1 MQHAALWRAG
11 AVAVGLVLAWRI
23 IAVNAILYDDSGH
36 PRLPAQATDAPTLGA
51 LLRANPAEVAALLV
65 LADQHERAGDTARA
79 SSAYAAAAA
88 IAPVDRDA
96 LGLSAAYY
104 LRQGRMAEA
113 AALLDRM
120 TTQFGEYDRT
130 FPVFLQLA
138 AARDPGWARIAARDP
153 PWMGA
158 FIVTACRQGLDP
170 ALLAPLLQQRVASQ
184 RARAVEVDCITEKLR
199 GAGQWDAAYQVWIN
213 TLPRERLVDLG
224 FVFNGGFE
232 VAASGVGFDWKIAPG
247 SDRELGHA
255 LDFAPTVG
263 VSGKRALR
271 VTYSGKRQA
280 GPAIQQYLALP
291 PGRYELGGLARVE
304 GLSSVR
310 GLQWVMRCV
319 EKGGTL
325 RTLGATERFLGSSEW
340 RAFASEVQIP
350 DGCPGQVL
358 QLEPVGLTEGTT
370 YLAGTAW
377 FDDLR
382 LTRKR

>member
-11 AVAVGLVLAWRI
+11 TVAVGLVLAWRI
-23 IAVNAILYDDSGH
+23 LTVNTMLYDEGGH
-36 PRLPAQATDAPTLGA
+36 PRLPANATDPATLGA

-65 LADQHERAGDTARA
+65 LAEQHEGAGDQARA
-79 SSAYAAAAA
+79 SAAYEAAAD
-88 IAPVDRDA
+88 IAPVDRDT
-96 LGLSAAYY
+96 LRSSAAYY

-113 AALLDRM
+113 AALLDRF

-153 PWMGA
+153 PWMGT
-158 FIVTACRQGLDP
+158 FIVTACRKGLDP
-170 ALLAPLLQQRVASQ
+170 ALLAPLLQQRVASR
-184 RARAVEVDCITEKLR
+184 RAQSVEIDCITEKLR
-199 GAGQWDAAYQVWIN
+199 AAGQWEAAYQVWIN
-213 TLPRERLVDLG
+213 TLPRERLADLG
-224 FVFNGGFE
+224 YVFNGSFE
-232 VAASGVGFDWKIAPG
+232 VAPSGVGFDWKVPAG
-247 SDRELGHA
+247 TERELGHA
-255 LDFAPTVG
+255 LDFVATPG
-263 VSGKRALR
+263 VAGKRALR

-291 PGRYELGGLARVE
+291 PGRYELAGLARVE

-310 GLQWVMRCV
+310 GLHWLVRCV
-319 EKGGTL
+319 EKGGSL
-325 RTLGATERFLGSSEW
+325 RTLGNTERFLGSSEW
-340 RAFASEVQIP
+340 RSFATEVQVP
-350 DGCPGQVL
+350 DGCAGQVL
-358 QLEPVGLTEGTT
+358 QLEPVGLNEGTT